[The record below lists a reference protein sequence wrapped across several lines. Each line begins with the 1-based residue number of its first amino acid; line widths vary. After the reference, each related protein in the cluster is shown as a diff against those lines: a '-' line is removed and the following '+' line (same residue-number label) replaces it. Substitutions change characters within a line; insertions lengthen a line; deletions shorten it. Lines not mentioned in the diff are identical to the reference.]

1 MIKIS
6 PFFKGLLGVNSYQSL
21 EELINIKMLPQL
33 QENVGF
39 LTQKHV
45 VHDNV
50 WGELCDLLCA
60 IT

>member
-50 WGELCDLLCA
+50 
-60 IT
+60 

>member
-1 MIKIS
+1 
-6 PFFKGLLGVNSYQSL
+6 
-21 EELINIKMLPQL
+21 MLPQL